1 MGKFPTDW
9 GAFMPFVSNSF
20 CDEQHRH
27 DAADFF
33 AGRSTKYTG
42 EPRNLSQTLESI
54 DLCVAYKK
62 TQQPSLTQFLER
74 YGKEN

>member
-1 MGKFPTDW
+1 
-9 GAFMPFVSNSF
+9 MPFVAKAS
-20 CDEQHRH
+20 CDEQSRH
-27 DAADFF
+27 DVAEFF
-33 AGRSTKYTG
+33 EGRSTKYVG
-42 EPRNLSQTLESI
+42 GPRNLSQTLEGI